1 MSTRKVVATFR
12 DTFIVQEGGIFKA
25 FNKKDYLIQNRNATA
40 IAHSE
45 QPTVELVIEVL
56 KSI

>member
-1 MSTRKVVATFR
+1 MSTRRVIATFR
-12 DTFIVQEGGIFKA
+12 NAFIVQEGGVFKA
-25 FNKKDYLIQNRNATA
+25 FDKKDYLMQNRNATA

>member
-12 DTFIVQEGGIFKA
+12 NAFIVQEGGIFKA
-25 FNKKDYLIQNRNATA
+25 FNKKDYITQNRNATA

>member
-1 MSTRKVVATFR
+1 MSTRKVIATFR
-12 DTFIVQEGGIFKA
+12 NAFIVQEGGIFKA
-25 FNKKDYLIQNRNATA
+25 YNKKDYIIQNKNAIA

>member
-1 MSTRKVVATFR
+1 MSTRRVVATFR
-12 DTFIVQEGGIFKA
+12 NAFIVQEGGVFKA
-25 FNKKDYLIQNRNATA
+25 FDKKDYLMQNRNATA

>member
-1 MSTRKVVATFR
+1 MSTRKVIATFR
-12 DTFIVQEGGIFKA
+12 NAFIVQEGGVFKA
-25 FNKKDYLIQNRNATA
+25 FDKKDYLMQNRNATA

-45 QPTVELVIEVL
+45 QSTVELVIEVL